1 MNVLFF
7 ARLREALGADS
18 LELADAALPK
28 TVAELR
34 NAVIERAQTAA
45 IDARQLP
52 EFVQAMRD
60 PNVLCAVNRRVAHE
74 QQRIGASDEIA
85 FYPPVTGG

>member
-18 LELADAALPK
+18 LELADASLPE

-34 NAVIERAQTAA
+34 EAVIERAA
-45 IDARQLP
+45 IEATDARKLP

-74 QQRIGASDEIA
+74 EQRIGAGDEIA

>member
-18 LELADAALPK
+18 LELADAALPQ

-34 NAVIERAQTAA
+34 NAVIERAQAEA
-45 IDARQLP
+45 IDARPQ
-52 EFVQAMRD
+52 R
-60 PNVLCAVNRRVAHE
+60 AVRGQSPRGPRAAAYRRH
-74 QQRIGASDEIA
+74 R
-85 FYPPVTGG
+85 